1 MTIDTRSSLYAL
13 GAALALSVAGCGQ
26 QQSGQDT
33 SGTASTSDQPE
44 MTQPAPDDSTYSASA
59 GRSEDPSVSSA
70 TGTPSDFLVN
80 AAQTDLLEIEAGKLA
95 SEKAQSPQVKKFGQ
109 MLVQDHG
116 QASKELQQIAQQK
129 GVQVPQSLPPDK
141 QQSLQQLEG
150 MSGAEFDRNFAQEM
164 VNGHQQ
170 AVQMYEQA
178 AQSAQDPE
186 IRSFAEGK
194 LPTLREHLKMAQA
207 LPGADNRG

>member
-1 MTIDTRSSLYAL
+1 MTFDTRASLYVLTVAF
-13 GAALALSVAGCGQ
+13 ALSAAGCGQ
-26 QQSGQDT
+26 QQSGQDA
-33 SGTASTSDQPE
+33 SGTASTADQPD

-59 GRSEDPSVSSA
+59 GRTEDPSASA
-70 TGTPSDFLVN
+70 AGTPSDFIVN
-80 AAQTDLLEIEAGKLA
+80 AAQTDMLEIEAGKLA
-95 SEKAQSPQVKKFGQ
+95 SEKAQSPQVKKFAQ
-109 MLVQDHG
+109 MLVRDHG

-141 QQSLQQLEG
+141 QQSLQKLEG
-150 MSGAEFDRNFAQEM
+150 MSGTEFDRTFAQEM

-186 IRSFAEGK
+186 VRSFAEEK